1 MEGFMAVLA
10 LLIVASLVH
19 VLSKKLKLPY
29 TVLLF
34 VTGIAL
40 IPVASIPFF
49 SFLNTLYLT
58 PDLLFYIFLP
68 VLIFESGYTI
78 KYQELS
84 KNHITI
90 WTMAIF
96 GLLIA
101 ATVIAYLSGWILGW
115 MGFAIPVSVMFLFG
129 IIIAST
135 DPVAVLAI
143 FKDL

>member
-1 MEGFMAVLA
+1 MAVLA
-10 LLIVASLVH
+10 LLIVASFVH
-19 VLSKKLKLPY
+19 LLAKKTKLPY

-34 VTGIAL
+34 LTGIAI
-40 IPVASIPFF
+40 IPLTTVPFF

-68 VLIFESGYTI
+68 VLIFESGYAI

-101 ATVIAYLSGWILGW
+101 AAIIAYLS
-115 MGFAIPVSVMFLFG
+115 
-129 IIIAST
+129 
-135 DPVAVLAI
+135 
-143 FKDL
+143 